1 MKKRENCMI
10 EVERKRLR
18 GESSLRVEV
27 VKALTLRIFLVVGEI
42 VDLSF
47 PSVVVAL
54 MMIWVVLEIL
64 EDSEVMDSEV
74 GEDKEE
80 ERRKNSIKLI

>member
-1 MKKRENCMI
+1 MI